1 MKYKKIILAG
11 GNGYL
16 GKVLANYYKDKAG
29 EVVILSRH
37 EKQAEQMLNA
47 LRQEE
52 KSIQKDLQKN
62 KTKNGNT
69 PDKDW

>member
-1 MKYKKIILAG
+1 
-11 GNGYL
+11 
-16 GKVLANYYKDKAG
+16 
-29 EVVILSRH
+29 
-37 EKQAEQMLNA
+37 MLNA

-52 KSIQKDLQKN
+52 KSIQKDMQKN